1 MLLFIIHKTV
11 SCIKPTKYTDTTIH
25 NSSMPHLK
33 RGPSEYSF
41 STPNNESATPSS
53 NDIKQPYASLAE
65 IKLTSTHVL
74 QNREH
79 EKGITRGPQKYDEQ
93 MMAMEYIDNEAKI
106 DDTSA
111 FTITSP
117 PFLISPDLKKSPIS
131 GSQHVT
137 KRNLNYCDIE
147 ASDHES
153 VSHQTSHSVSASLP
167 DVMWC
172 RKMSFADHCAL
183 SISIKEKNNK
193 SSDKDCMKN
202 VKHSM
207 SNAKD
212 CEQKGTVK
220 KHKQSEKKKV
230 QVTLHQCQ
238 DFYVKKEL

>member
-1 MLLFIIHKTV
+1 
-11 SCIKPTKYTDTTIH
+11 
-25 NSSMPHLK
+25 MPNLEC
-33 RGPSEYSF
+33 GPSEYSF
-41 STPNNESATPSS
+41 STPKNESATPSS
-53 NDIKQPYASLAE
+53 IDKMPPYASLPE

-74 QNREH
+74 QNRELQT
-79 EKGITRGPQKYDEQ
+79 GIQFSHTRGSHKYDEK

-106 DDTSA
+106 DDNSA
-111 FTITSP
+111 CTITSP
-117 PFLISPDLKKSPIS
+117 QFVISPDLKKSPIS

-137 KRNLNYCDIE
+137 KRNLNYCNIE

-167 DVMWC
+167 DVMRC
-172 RKMSFADHCAL
+172 RKMSFADHCTL
-183 SISIKEKNNK
+183 SISIPDKNNK

-212 CEQKGTVK
+212 CEQNDTVK
-220 KHKQSEKKKV
+220 KHKQSKKKKV

-238 DFYVKKEL
+238 DFHVKK

>member
-1 MLLFIIHKTV
+1 MPPHINNILKQAHNMLLFIFHKTV

-25 NSSMPHLK
+25 NSSMPM
-33 RGPSEYSF
+33 
-41 STPNNESATPSS
+41 
-53 NDIKQPYASLAE
+53 
-65 IKLTSTHVL
+65 HVL

-137 KRNLNYCDIE
+137 KHNLNFCDIE

-172 RKMSFADHCAL
+172 RKCHLRTIVHYPFLLRKRTTNLLTKIA
-183 SISIKEKNNK
+183 
-193 SSDKDCMKN
+193 
-202 VKHSM
+202 
-207 SNAKD
+207 
-212 CEQKGTVK
+212 
-220 KHKQSEKKKV
+220 
-230 QVTLHQCQ
+230 
-238 DFYVKKEL
+238 

>member
-1 MLLFIIHKTV
+1 
-11 SCIKPTKYTDTTIH
+11 
-25 NSSMPHLK
+25 MPHLE

-41 STPNNESATPSS
+41 STPKSESATPSS
-53 NDIKQPYASLAE
+53 NDMMPPYASLAE

-79 EKGITRGPQKYDEQ
+79 EKSITKEPHKYDEQ
-93 MMAMEYIDNEAKI
+93 MMATEYIDNEAKL

-111 FTITSP
+111 CTITSP
-117 PFLISPDLKKSPIS
+117 PFAISPDLKKSPIS

-137 KRNLNYCDIE
+137 KGNLKYCDIE
-147 ASDHES
+147 TSDHES
-153 VSHQTSHSVSASLP
+153 VSHQTSNSVSASLP

-183 SISIKEKNNK
+183 SFSITEKNNK
-193 SSDKDCMKN
+193 SSAKDSMKN

-207 SNAKD
+207 SNVKD
-212 CEQKGTVK
+212 CKQNGTVK
-220 KHKQSEKKKV
+220 KHKRSEKKKL

>member
-1 MLLFIIHKTV
+1 
-11 SCIKPTKYTDTTIH
+11 
-25 NSSMPHLK
+25 
-33 RGPSEYSF
+33 
-41 STPNNESATPSS
+41 
-53 NDIKQPYASLAE
+53 
-65 IKLTSTHVL
+65 
-74 QNREH
+74 
-79 EKGITRGPQKYDEQ
+79 

-111 FTITSP
+111 CTITSP
-117 PFLISPDLKKSPIS
+117 PYAISPDLKKSPIS

-137 KRNLNYCDIE
+137 KRNSKYCDIKT
-147 ASDHES
+147 SDHES

-167 DVMWC
+167 DVMRC

-183 SISIKEKNNK
+183 SISITEKNNK
-193 SSDKDCMKN
+193 SSDKDYMKI

-212 CEQKGTVK
+212 CKQNGTVK
-220 KHKQSEKKKV
+220 RHKRSENNKV